1 MFSTLTPHEAKKLPR
16 GTPMILV
23 PYRDNAE
30 QKRSEQLKKFVN
42 HLSRHHSDW
51 PVLIIEQSDDG
62 QKFNRGALLDIGAR
76 IANKLNIEYVI
87 FHDVDLIPLS
97 PLVPYYTAFP
107 EKPIHVGSA
116 YKGKYTGDGFLGQAL
131 SISLKDIKKINGFP
145 RMFWGW
151 GGEDDA
157 MRNRMIK
164 KGITAWRPTLDY
176 GYKVLEHKDT
186 RLIPDAKNMRK
197 WEDVKADTGQHGYSD
212 VRWSVLQEEEVSPTC
227 KKITVLIK

>member
-1 MFSTLTPHEAKKLPR
+1 MFSPLSPKEAKNMKQ
-16 GTPMILV
+16 GIPMILV
-23 PYRDNAE
+23 PYRDNKE
-30 QKRSEQLKKFVN
+30 QKRSEQLKKFTN
-42 HLSRHHSDW
+42 HIARYHPDW
-51 PVLIIEQSDDG
+51 PVLIIEQSEG

-97 PLVPYYTAFP
+97 PLVPYYTTFP

-116 YKGKYTGDGFLGQAL
+116 YKDKYTGDGFLGQAL

-157 MRNRMIK
+157 MRNRMKK
-164 KGITAWRPTLDY
+164 KGMTVWRPTLDY

-197 WEDVKADTGQHGYSD
+197 WEDVKEDTGQHGYSD
-212 VRWSVLQEEEVSPTC
+212 VKW
-227 KKITVLIK
+227 TVLDEIELSTNIKKLTVEIK